1 MIEADKSFR
10 FPVIRPLGDICLCFI
25 IQKHLTTL
33 RPHNLKPHN
42 LKSSKPYLICFNA
55 SFTTCSTGASG

>member
-10 FPVIRPLGDICLCFI
+10 FPVIRFLGDICLCFI

-42 LKSSKPYLICFNA
+42 LITLNPQNL
-55 SFTTCSTGASG
+55 T

>member
-10 FPVIRPLGDICLCFI
+10 FPVIRPLGDICFCFI
-25 IQKHLTTL
+25 IQNHLITL

-42 LKSSKPYLICFNA
+42 LITLNPHNL
-55 SFTTCSTGASG
+55 T

>member
-42 LKSSKPYLICFNA
+42 LITLNPQNL
-55 SFTTCSTGASG
+55 T